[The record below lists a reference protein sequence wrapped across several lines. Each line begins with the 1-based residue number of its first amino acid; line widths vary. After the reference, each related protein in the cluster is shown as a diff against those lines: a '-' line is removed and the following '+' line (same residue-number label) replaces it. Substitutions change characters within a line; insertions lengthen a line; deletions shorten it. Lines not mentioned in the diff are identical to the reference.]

1 MDLSTTDIEAVAEV
15 IATAGEDVVTAYRG
29 AGPQSPDVVSPEL
42 LTQALQQFV
51 DIARRL
57 EADTGPGPGGEPKQE
72 DITELGDHALSLL
85 QDLGQWA
92 TQLQRPEAGQRI
104 EALAVPVALW
114 TARRGGWIN
123 ELEPVVNALAAL
135 ANATQDPGEL
145 AGLSRAM
152 DEITAAV
159 GPTLRQDLDRSE
171 PGRPWRILNLN
182 HGIVATRSQDPPLMR
197 AAFDEL
203 VQNLPDD
210 APAFFA
216 EGMQQMDALDYP
228 EPVREVMENYHRR
241 FVVKTLH

>member
-1 MDLSTTDIEAVAEV
+1 MDFSTTDIEAIAEV
-15 IATAGEDVVTAYRG
+15 IATAGEDVVAAYRG

-51 DIARRL
+51 EIARRL
-57 EADTGPGPGGEPKQE
+57 ESDGEPPPARE
-72 DITELGDHALSLL
+72 DITELGDHALGLL

-92 TQLQRPEAGQRI
+92 DQLQRPEARQRI
-104 EALAVPVALW
+104 DALAVPVALW

-145 AGLSRAM
+145 AALSRAM

-182 HGIVATRSQDPPLMR
+182 HGIVATRSQDPQIMR

-228 EPVREVMENYHRR
+228 DPVREVMENYHRR